1 MTTRYGSLASDADW
15 AVLDETA
22 SWLSG
27 GTAVENI
34 RSTFRSLGAQAF
46 ILEERHIDRDF
57 SAAFSSFYASLFTPY
72 QKLCRRLHF
81 FSVDVSAL
89 LKTGAD
95 AQSIAEGLQSLE
107 DEYLGFV
114 VLRPLQHAPIG
125 ICVISA
131 DDFADEMTTE
141 ISIQAT
147 YAVHLLGAEL
157 QVRGVP
163 MAQQDTRVGACAQAT
178 IWTVGRH
185 FHTRHGGPWFSMPDI
200 SELALRPTDATISQS
215 LPAGS
220 AFLTL
225 DNMVRALKGMERH
238 PVVYARQQGGAWETP
253 PREVVHRY
261 LDSGIPVILG
271 LRNAGGGVGHAVVA
285 VGRENNPKLDTSALG
300 ANPTLASGL
309 THLYVTDDQR
319 GAYCR
324 LPVAEADRT
333 KDYPWT
339 LEADCVYLIVPL
351 PAKVFMPAEHPD
363 LLARDHLKSLL
374 AQRDIALAQAG
385 AAQMDPASL
394 DAEFEKLADNDGV
407 VSRTYLTYGW
417 RYRSRVLRNGVSDL
431 LKARLLAHA
440 LPRFVWVTEFSKP
453 ADSFVSDPCKQTVL
467 AHVVHD
473 ATGSQFWNSA
483 LVAELPGFSILWSFE
498 SSPDRPQQMIEI
510 IPTGN
515 PSQSWPKKRG
525 WTDFSA
531 CNVPSGGV

>member
-15 AVLDETA
+15 AVLDQTA
-22 SWLSG
+22 DWRSG
-27 GTAVENI
+27 GKAVENV
-34 RSTFRSLGAQAF
+34 RLAFRSLGAQAF

-81 FSVDVSAL
+81 FSADVCAL

-95 AQSIAEGLQSLE
+95 ARSIADGIQALE
-107 DEYLGFV
+107 DDYLGFV

-125 ICVISA
+125 ICVVSA
-131 DDFADEMTTE
+131 DDFADGMTTE
-141 ISIQAT
+141 ISIQAR

-157 QVRGVP
+157 EVWGVP
-163 MAQQDTRVGACAQAT
+163 LTQQDTRVGACAQAA

-185 FHTRHGGPWFSMPDI
+185 FHARHGGPWFSMPDI

-238 PVVYARQQGGAWETP
+238 PVVYARQQDGTWETP
-253 PREVVHRY
+253 PSEVVYRY

-271 LRNAGGGVGHAVVA
+271 LRNPKGGVGHAVVA
-285 VGRENNPKLDTSALG
+285 VGRETNPNFDATTLG
-300 ANPTLASGL
+300 PSPTLASGL
-309 THLYVTDDQR
+309 THLYVADDQR
-319 GAYCR
+319 GIYR
-324 LPVAEADRT
+324 QLPVAEADRT
-333 KDYPWT
+333 GDYPWT
-339 LEADCVYLIVPL
+339 LEADCMYLIVPL

-374 AQRDIALAQAG
+374 EQRDIALSQAG
-385 AAQMDPASL
+385 ASQIDADAL
-394 DAEFEKLADNDGV
+394 DVEFEKLAINGGV

-417 RYRSRVLRNGVSDL
+417 RYRARALRNGLPDL

-453 ADSFVSDPCKQTVL
+453 ADTYSSDPCKQTVL

-473 ATGSQFWNSA
+473 ATGSQFWDSA
-483 LVAELPGFSILWSFE
+483 LIAELPGFSILWSFE
-498 SSPDRPQQMIEI
+498 SSPERPQRMIEI
-510 IPTGN
+510 IPTGS
-515 PSQSWPKKRG
+515 PSPSWPKKRG
-525 WTDFSA
+525 WTDFSFCA
-531 CNVPSGGV
+531 LTAGP